1 MQGSETKNAAL
12 FLVFLKSF
20 FDVAVTLFVSVCR
33 AGNRLAALLAAV
45 ASLATFNA
53 LAAGTLA
60 GTPITNSATLTYSIG
75 GQVGVPLTAFARAIA
90 VAEVINVVLTWQDGT
105 PVSVNSPDP
114 GKALAFLLTNTG
126 NGPETFRLTRNNA
139 IAGDQFDPVSVP
151 AGSVYLESGLQAGFQ
166 ATGPNA
172 DIAYVAGV
180 NDLTLAA
187 DASRTI
193 YLYSSIPVGQA
204 TGALGYASLTAASTT
219 VGAPGAV
226 PGATLAGLGQG
237 GVDAVVGGSRAQAV
251 AQGTYIVSGIALSVV
266 KAVVAVQDPRGGALV
281 MPGAV
286 VTYRVTL
293 ALTGA
298 GIADNLTFSDP
309 LPLATTFV
317 PGSITVDGSARTD
330 ALDTDNASFTAGA
343 VAVVFGNTAAPATR
357 VIEFKATVN

>member
-1 MQGSETKNAAL
+1 MVLRSY
-12 FLVFLKSF
+12 
-20 FDVAVTLFVSVCR
+20 FDAAVTLFVSVCR

-45 ASLATFNA
+45 VCLATFNA
-53 LAAGTLA
+53 HAAGTPA

-75 GQVGVPLTAFARAIA
+75 GQAGVPLTAVAPLVT

-126 NGPETFRLTRNNA
+126 NGQETFRLTRNNA

-151 AGSVYLESGLQAGFQ
+151 AGAVYLESGSQAGFQ
-166 ATGPNA
+166 PTGPNA

-180 NDLTLAA
+180 NDPALAA

-193 YLYSSIPVGQA
+193 YLYSSVPAGQA
-204 TGALGYASLTAASTT
+204 TGALGYASLTGASTT
-219 VGAPGAV
+219 AGAPGAV
-226 PGATLAGLGQG
+226 PGATLTGLGQG

-251 AQGTYIVSGIALSVV
+251 AQGAYIVSGIALSVV
-266 KAVVAVQDPRGGALV
+266 KAVVAVQDPKGGALV

-286 VTYRVTL
+286 LTYRVTL

-298 GIADNLTFSDP
+298 GIANNLSFSDP
-309 LPLATTFV
+309 LALATTFV
-317 PGSITVDGSARTD
+317 PGSISVDGSARTD
-330 ALDTDNASFTAGA
+330 ALDTDNASFAAGA

>member
-1 MQGSETKNAAL
+1 M
-12 FLVFLKSF
+12 
-20 FDVAVTLFVSVCR
+20 TLFVSVCR
-33 AGNRLAALLAAV
+33 AGNCLAALLAAV
-45 ASLATFNA
+45 AGLVTFNA
-53 LAAGTLA
+53 SAAGTPA
-60 GTPITNSATLTYSIG
+60 GSPITNSATLTYSIG
-75 GQVGVPLTAFARAIA
+75 GQVGVPLTAVARAIT
-90 VAEVINVVLTWQDGT
+90 VAELINVVLTWQDGT

-126 NGPETFRLTRNNA
+126 NGLETFRLTRNNA

-151 AGSVYLESGLQAGFQ
+151 AGAVFLENGLQAGFQ

-172 DIAYVAGV
+172 DTPYVAGV
-180 NDLTLAA
+180 NDPTLAA

-193 YLYSSIPVGQA
+193 YVYSTVPAAQA
-204 TGALGYASLTAASTT
+204 TGALGYASLTTASTT
-219 VGAPGAV
+219 AGAPGAV

-286 VTYRVTL
+286 LTYRVTL

-298 GIADNLTFSDP
+298 GIADNLSFTDP

-317 PGSITVDGSARTD
+317 PASITVDGAARTD
-330 ALDTDNASFTAGA
+330 ALDTDNASFAAGA

>member
-1 MQGSETKNAAL
+1 MS
-12 FLVFLKSF
+12 VFNSLI
-20 FDVAVTLFVSVCR
+20 DIVVTLFVSVCR
-33 AGNRLAALLAAV
+33 AGNCLAALLAAV
-45 ASLATFNA
+45 AGLATFNA
-53 LAAGTLA
+53 SAAGTPA

-75 GQVGVPLTAFARAIA
+75 GQVGVPLTAVARAIT
-90 VAEVINVVLTWQDGT
+90 VAELINVVLTWQDGT

-126 NGPETFRLTRNNA
+126 NGPETFRLTRNNT
-139 IAGDQFDPVSVP
+139 IAGDQFDPVSVA

-180 NDLTLAA
+180 NDPALAA

-193 YLYSSIPVGQA
+193 YLYSSIPAGQA
-204 TGALGYASLTAASTT
+204 TGALGYASLMAASTT
-219 VGAPGAV
+219 AGAPGAV

-251 AQGTYIVSGIALSVV
+251 ARGTYIVSGIALSVV
-266 KAVVAVQDPRGGALV
+266 KAVVAVQDPKGGALV

-286 VTYRVTL
+286 LTYRVTL
-293 ALTGA
+293 TLTGV
-298 GIADNLTFSDP
+298 GIADNLSFSDP

-317 PGSITVDGSARTD
+317 PGSLTVDGSARTD
-330 ALDTDNASFTAGA
+330 APDTDNASFAAGA

>member
-1 MQGSETKNAAL
+1 MTI
-12 FLVFLKSF
+12 
-20 FDVAVTLFVSVCR
+20 FVSVCR
-33 AGNRLAALLAAV
+33 AGNCLAALLAV
-45 ASLATFNA
+45 VVSLATFNA
-53 LAAGTLA
+53 FAAGTPA
-60 GTPITNSATLTYSIG
+60 GTPIANSATLTYSIG
-75 GQVGVPLTAFARAIA
+75 GLVGVPLTAVAPPIT

-126 NGPETFRLTRNNA
+126 NGLETFRLTRNNA
-139 IAGDQFDPVSVP
+139 IAGDQFDPVSVS
-151 AGSVYLESGLQAGFQ
+151 AGAVYLESGLQAGFQ

-180 NDLTLAA
+180 NDPALAA

-193 YLYSSIPVGQA
+193 YLYSSVPAGQA
-204 TGALGYASLTAASTT
+204 TGALGYASLMAASTT
-219 VGAPGAV
+219 AGAPGAV

-251 AQGTYIVSGIALSVV
+251 AQGAYIVSGIALSVV
-266 KAVVAVQDPRGGALV
+266 KIVVAVQDPKGGALV

-286 VTYRVTL
+286 LTYRVTL
-293 ALTGA
+293 ALTGV
-298 GIADNLTFSDP
+298 GIADNLSFSDP

-317 PGSITVDGSARTD
+317 PGSITLDGSARTD
-330 ALDTDNASFTAGA
+330 AIDTDNASFTAGA
-343 VAVVFGNTAAPATR
+343 VAVVFGNTAAPSTH